1 MAFSPRLNSNGMANN
16 PWWYSSG
23 NIYYASG
30 YGLPNCTC
38 YAYGRYAEIH
48 GEFAALPS
56 GDGGQWYDAAIG
68 FNRGSTPKLGAIAC
82 YKSRSGQYAGHVAVV
97 EVINDDGS
105 IITSNSA
112 YNGTYFFTN
121 TVYASDGYVAGW
133 MTTNRDYY
141 CQGFIYNDAGGTG
154 ISTNASVIAAICG
167 CWTGES
173 ICNPG
178 VWESQYKPL
187 LQDGVTINWSYM
199 YNNNTGGF
207 GLGQWTNTGSG
218 DGMRL
223 LRLHNWCVD
232 NNLHGDSQD
241 IQDGYLHKEN
251 HGEVQLEYFIYE
263 NLWFNKS
270 HSQGVIGNYS
280 TLTEFLETDITDIPT
295 LVNDFMLNWEGWDGH
310 VDAHIPVRIEAA
322 EIALEYIQE
331 HYLDNPNDYEWVTL
345 NGYLPRTQWLNNVMC
360 IYFWLGSGAEPV
372 KKKRTIINNPV
383 FVANMRRK
391 ILIHRRF

>member
-16 PWWYSSG
+16 PWWYSNG

-38 YAYGRYAEIH
+38 YAYGRYAEIR

-56 GDGGQWYDAAIG
+56 GDGGQWYDAATG

-141 CQGFIYNDAGGTG
+141 CQGFIYNDAGGTQ
-154 ISTNASVIAAICG
+154 ISDNAWVIAAICG
-167 CWTGES
+167 VWFVES
-173 ICNPG
+173 NCNPA
-178 VWESQYKPL
+178 VWESLTVKSWDYIYGT
-187 LQDGVTINWSYM
+187 DGSNA
-199 YNNNTGGF
+199 GGY
-207 GLGQWTNTGSG
+207 GLGQWTNTQNGSLVSY
-218 DGMRL
+218 RL
-223 LRLHNWCVD
+223 LDMYNWITGK
-232 NNLHGDSQD
+232 NGSME
-241 IQDGYLHKEN
+241 DG
-251 HGEVQLEYFIYE
+251 GMQLEYFIYE
-263 NLWFNKS
+263 NVWFNEAATIGDYTTLQEYLNS
-270 HSQGVIGNYS
+270 DSIAVLNLVI
-280 TLTEFLETDITDIPT
+280 
-295 LVNDFMLNWEGWDGH
+295 DFMLNWEGAPTQGTINWDTTGDPYG
-310 VDAHIPVRIEAA
+310 VQTRTDKAIEAYA
-322 EIALEYIQE
+322 YIQQ
-331 HYLDNPNDYEWVTL
+331 HANDNPNDYEWIFG
-345 NGYLPRTQWLNNVMC
+345 NRYLTNDEWLNNVMC
-360 IYFWLGSGAEPV
+360 IYFWLYSGGEPA
-372 KKKRTIINNPV
+372 KKKRTIINNPL